1 MPLLLLAFAL
11 LFAARPPIINSALI
25 CSRRIDSKRFF
36 SFVLLQRHSFLFQH
50 SEVIVVADPAVAVAD
65 ADDAV
70 FDLDVV
76 VDVYSNLIHFEIS
89 DNRSP
94 GLRWMKKNILLQR
107 IRNER
112 SVMKC
117 NETSIFLYTKSSMDV
132 KSNEW
137 KLETLAS
144 STNSSTQIG

>member
-1 MPLLLLAFAL
+1 MLQDHQEVNF
-11 LFAARPPIINSALI
+11 ALI

-50 SEVIVVADPAVAVAD
+50 SEVIVVADPAIAV

-117 NETSIFLYTKSSMDV
+117 NETSIFSTLSQVWMLNQT
-132 KSNEW
+132 NGNW
-137 KLETLAS
+137 KR
-144 STNSSTQIG
+144 

>member
-94 GLRWMKKNILLQR
+94 GLRWMKKNIYCRLSET
-107 IRNER
+107 NE
-112 SVMKC
+112 V
-117 NETSIFLYTKSSMDV
+117 
-132 KSNEW
+132 
-137 KLETLAS
+137 
-144 STNSSTQIG
+144 

>member
-65 ADDAV
+65 DAV

-94 GLRWMKKNILLQR
+94 GLRWMKKNIPLQI

-112 SVMKC
+112 SVMKYRF
-117 NETSIFLYTKSSMDV
+117 SLH
-132 KSNEW
+132 
-137 KLETLAS
+137 
-144 STNSSTQIG
+144 